1 MPQRSVR
8 QYTEVGSSL
17 SLSCNYQLE
26 GSSLYSIKW
35 YRDNMEFFRFTPSGT
50 NLTQS
55 SLPSISLVPFQLHA
69 PKLFVFYTMLI
80 SPLILF
86 YQFLAG

>member
-8 QYTEVGSSL
+8 QYTELGSSL

-35 YRDNMEFFRFTPSGT
+35 YRDNMEFFRFTPSGIPT
-50 NLTQS
+50 YS
-55 SLPSISLVPFQLHA
+55 VISPFHTLSFVPFSVTLA
-69 PKLFVFYTMLI
+69 PSLFTYVP
-80 SPLILF
+80 SLF
-86 YQFLAG
+86 LL

>member
-35 YRDNMEFFRFTPSGT
+35 YRDNMEFFRFTPSGIPT
-50 NLTQS
+50 YS
-55 SLPSISLVPFQLHA
+55 VFFPFHIIRSFSASFAPSLFTFVPC
-69 PKLFVFYTMLI
+69 LFL
-80 SPLILF
+80 L
-86 YQFLAG
+86 